1 MTSFL
6 LLLLLGDG
14 WAMIPAGE
22 YRVGCEPKE
31 SCPERESPRVARLEK
46 PLEVMKTEV
55 SVASFARFVEA
66 TGYKTTAEEQGLPHT
81 WRKARAYK
89 IQPGMPVAHVTLR
102 DAEAYCKWAG
112 ARLPTESEWT
122 VASRAAGELMR
133 GYLWWETDARRV
145 WSRET
150 SRGRPHEVGKLLPNG
165 WGLHDMEGNVWE
177 LTIADRAEDKT
188 PAMVRGGG
196 WVTCRIIEGKPAKNP
211 PADNGRFTRCACSG
225 ELVRDDIG
233 FRCVRVQS
241 RD

>member
-1 MTSFL
+1 MTPLTLLFL
-6 LLLLLGDG
+6 LGGG
-14 WAMIPAGE
+14 WATIPPGE

-31 SCPERESPRVARLEK
+31 SCPERESPRVVRVGK

-55 SVASFARFVEA
+55 PVDAFARFVKE
-66 TGYKTTAEEQGLPHT
+66 TGYLTMAEEQGLPFT

-89 IQPGMPVAHVTLR
+89 VEPGMPVAHVTLR
-102 DAEAYCKWAG
+102 DAAAYCKWAG

-122 VASRAAGELMR
+122 VASRAAGEPSQ
-133 GYLWWETDARRV
+133 GFLWWQTDARRV

-150 SRGRPHEVGKLLPNG
+150 SGGRPHDVGKLLPNG

-177 LTIADRAEDKT
+177 LTMADRPEDKT
-188 PAMVRGGG
+188 QAMVRGGG
-196 WVTCRIIEGKPAKNP
+196 WITCQIIEGRPEKNP
-211 PADNGRFTRCACSG
+211 PADNGRFTRCAWSG

-233 FRCVRVQS
+233 FRCVRVRS